1 MDNTFIKAQCA
12 NMTSMLESFMASI
25 KLSAT
30 QDDGKV
36 SKDEQKALKQIE
48 KAVGDLEKVLN
59 KYV

>member
-1 MDNTFIKAQCA
+1 
-12 NMTSMLESFMASI
+12 MLESFMASI